1 MSNAT
6 HIPQTDQHT
15 DRATIR
21 AAIWMT
27 GAIGSFSVM
36 AIAGRAVSLQLDTF
50 ELMMYRS
57 LVGLT
62 IILAV
67 LTMTRRWHLVS
78 RQNLGLHFTRNLAH
92 FAGQNLWFYALTLIP
107 MAQVFA
113 LEFTSPLWV
122 VFLAPLL
129 LGERLRRAQLLCVV
143 SGFLGIMVITAP
155 SLIEPTTASGTL
167 AAALS
172 AICFALTAV
181 FTRKLTRTQSTLSI
195 LLWLTL
201 MQLGLGVICA
211 GFDGSITLPQGVNLL
226 WLFVIGCAG
235 LLAHTCLT
243 QALSLAPAS
252 VVIPIDF
259 TRLPL
264 IALAG
269 ALLYDEPIGVT
280 LVIGGL
286 IIVTA
291 NIFSIRLS
299 ERQRAA

>member
-1 MSNAT
+1 MTPTA
-6 HIPQTDQHT
+6 
-15 DRATIR
+15 R

-36 AIAGRAVSLQLDTF
+36 AIAGRTVSLQLDTF
-50 ELMMYRS
+50 ELMTYRS
-57 LVGLT
+57 LVGLC

-67 LTMTRRWHLVS
+67 LTLTSRWHMVS

-107 MAQVFA
+107 LAQVFA

-122 VFLAPLL
+122 VFLAPFL
-129 LGERLRRAQLLCVV
+129 LGERLTRPQILCVA
-143 SGFLGIMVITAP
+143 SGFLGILIITAP
-155 SLIEPTTASGTL
+155 TLVEPTTATGTL
-167 AAALS
+167 TAALS

-181 FTRKLTRTQSTLSI
+181 FTRKLTQTHSTLSI
-195 LLWLTL
+195 LFWLTS
-201 MQLGLGVICA
+201 MQLGFGIIFA
-211 GFDGSITLPQGVNLL
+211 GIDGSIAIPHGLNLL

-269 ALLYDEPIGVT
+269 AVFYDEPIGLA
-280 LVIGGL
+280 LVVGGL
-286 IIVTA
+286 IIVAA

-299 ERQRAA
+299 ERRPLT

>member
-1 MSNAT
+1 
-6 HIPQTDQHT
+6 
-15 DRATIR
+15 
-21 AAIWMT
+21 MT

-36 AIAGRAVSLQLDTF
+36 AMAGRAVSLQLDTF

-57 LVGLT
+57 AVGLC

-67 LTMTRRWHLVS
+67 LTLSRRWHMVS
-78 RQNLGLHFTRNLAH
+78 RQNLGLHFIRNLAH

-107 MAQVFA
+107 LAQVFA

-122 VFLAPLL
+122 VFLAPFL
-129 LGERLRRAQLLCVV
+129 LGERLTRLQVLCVA
-143 SGFLGIMVITAP
+143 SGFVGILIITAS
-155 SLIEPTTASGTL
+155 SLSEPTTSTGTL
-167 AAALS
+167 SAAAS
-172 AICFALTAV
+172 AVCFALTAV

-195 LLWLTL
+195 LFWLTG
-201 MQLGLGVICA
+201 MQLGLGVLCA
-211 GFDGSITLPQGVNLL
+211 GIDGSVAVPQGWNYL
-226 WLFVIGCAG
+226 WLFIIGCAG

-269 ALLYDEPIGVT
+269 AVFYDEPIGVA
-280 LVIGGL
+280 LIVGGL
-286 IIVTA
+286 IIVAA
-291 NIFSIRLS
+291 NIVSIRMTETS
-299 ERQRAA
+299 RAV